1 MTFPPS
7 TISSPHASM
16 STTSPSIRIPPSTP
30 PTMFLSPIIYQPRPH
45 HLVVDIV
52 TSIQWTLDSQSWTGQ
67 KLCLLKS
74 SPSYGTSIPKVP
86 KGLFLCLF
94 SDFESLLMICFRRL
108 EIVIG
113 CSEYKYVM
121 LCEYITVVFFTYSVL
136 YFRSYTYKKYK
147 LRFNI
152 DKRKA
157 KCIQKQLL
165 ALE

>member
-16 STTSPSIRIPPSTP
+16 STTSPSICIPPSTP
-30 PTMFLSPIIYQPRPH
+30 PTMFLSPIVYQPRPH

-74 SPSYGTSIPKVP
+74 SPSYGTSIPKAP

-108 EIVIG
+108 ELVLMIG
-113 CSEYKYVM
+113 RPVGSTRVSDGEILNVSPHSNRYF
-121 LCEYITVVFFTYSVL
+121 LCNLIPV
-136 YFRSYTYKKYK
+136 
-147 LRFNI
+147 
-152 DKRKA
+152 
-157 KCIQKQLL
+157 CLL
-165 ALE
+165 TGCMNF